1 MSWIK
6 ISNLESALFLW
17 SKRYQNKQKT
27 KTQLTTTDG
36 KSCLAGFLQPRDAF
50 SKITFLFLRNIFLTA
65 LPCLQ
70 KQF

>member
-36 KSCLAGFLQPRDAF
+36 KSCLAGFFCSRVMH
-50 SKITFLFLRNIFLTA
+50 FL
-65 LPCLQ
+65 
-70 KQF
+70 K

>member
-36 KSCLAGFLQPRDAF
+36 KSCLAGVFCSRVMHFL
-50 SKITFLFLRNIFLTA
+50 K
-65 LPCLQ
+65 
-70 KQF
+70 